1 MSTYEVP
8 VIGIIGGIGSGKTSI
23 SRALGKQMRACLL
36 DADAAGHD
44 VLKQQDVKNQIKESF
59 GSEVFDDSGEVLR
72 PKLAAKVFG
81 KSQAHWAA
89 RKQLDSITHP
99 RIRELLKKQLNE
111 FQENKFCD
119 VIILDAALLLE
130 AGWSDICQATVF
142 LEVPDAMRLKRVKQR
157 GWSEEEFAKREASQ
171 LNLNDKRKRSDVI
184 IRNDGDVNDSSKEL
198 ADWLTDRF
206 KLKTNRLPQS
216 ELTE

>member
-23 SRALGKQMRACLL
+23 GRALGKQMRVCLL

-44 VLKQQDVKNQIKESF
+44 VLKQQEVKNQIKESF
-59 GSEVFDDSGEVLR
+59 GSEVFDDSGEILR

-81 KSQAHWAA
+81 KSQEHQAA

-130 AGWSDICQATVF
+130 AGWSEICQAIIF
-142 LEVPDAMRLKRVKQR
+142 LEVPEANRLERVKQR

-171 LNLNDKRKRSDVI
+171 LNLNEKRNQSDVI
-184 IRNDGDVNDSSKEL
+184 IQNDGDVNDSSKEL
-198 ADWLTDRF
+198 ADWLVDRF
-206 KLKTNRLPQS
+206 KLNTNHLSQS
-216 ELTE
+216 EQTE